1 MKGRKMSRDLNRKH
15 CFAEM
20 MMFWGA
26 PSIYNLQHDT
36 HARRA
41 WYAWEKEH
49 LNSDDWVLMRALI
62 VTEKLSCSPDT
73 FDVNLDR
80 LVKEKIAVGKY
91 CYEKYGHGCF
101 VYMGQRIKGEI

>member
-1 MKGRKMSRDLNRKH
+1 MSKDLNRKH
-15 CFAEM
+15 SFAEM

-26 PSIYNLQHDT
+26 PSTHNLYLDT

-62 VTEKLSCSPDT
+62 VTEKLSFPQES
-73 FDVNLDR
+73 FGVNLDW
-80 LVKEKIAVGKY
+80 LIKEKVAVGKY
-91 CYEKYGHGCF
+91 CYDKFGHGCF
-101 VYMGQRIKGEI
+101 VYMAQRIKGEV